1 MRRIW
6 YLKCQINSIKK
17 YFLENRNSL
26 RILPDGI
33 TAAYVADGDLSAKT
47 IPPDFAYVIDG
58 AAEWYARAGARLT
71 DSYDLSTDNCTDGY
85 DEYEWIWPPGG
96 QSGTGFDKLAAIKFA
111 KSSNVAVAWKIFK
124 MKRNFSVYFCSKTF
138 YSNGANDALQ
148 FDGTSCLRVVLKKY
162 C

>member
-71 DSYDLSTDNCTDGY
+71 DSYDLSTDNCTDGDGY

-96 QSGTGFDKLAAIKFA
+96 QSGTGFDKLVAIKFA
-111 KSSNVAVAWKIFK
+111 KSSNVAVALKWKGIFQYIFVQK
-124 MKRNFSVYFCSKTF
+124 LFTVMEQTMLYNLM
-138 YSNGANDALQ
+138 A
-148 FDGTSCLRVVLKKY
+148 RVV
-162 C
+162 